1 MADKIKTDD
10 LPPDQER
17 LLRELIKKEMLK
29 KIEGRI
35 DSEDSNVLKSIKNL
49 MDEEPAALKNADKK
63 MEKIKERIKK

>member
-1 MADKIKTDD
+1 MADKPKTDD

-35 DSEDSNVLKSIKNL
+35 DSEDSNVLKSIKNM